1 MISVQTANKYYESLR
16 FNHYESGGTCEQ
28 RILVLRVRFD
38 SFLKEAIQSKNNEN
52 DFYVEKLQSLYSQ
65 FPKVFSKKD
74 EDEFD
79 VLRRFLNGVQH
90 SKYDSVSENDYTLSL
105 KRLCTLISK
114 SSGEAIPELLQKLW
128 DKSLHDPCN
137 PKVSINET
145 ASLLSDVNKT
155 SITNIKSSKGGIIP
169 VSILLDTSNIATSA
183 ESTKAFNEL
192 LHNFIEELYSYDLP
206 IKFTLIFLEKN
217 GVKTVSPFTG
227 TKHFVSIDKIGEE
240 NMMAYAIEELI
251 TNLTLSQD
259 EILGQS
265 TKGIC
270 ALLFGSK
277 TSCLLP
283 SGKQFA
289 EFVESNN
296 IAVFPIGVDS
306 SIDKEKIKTLYP
318 KRETVIMTEGK
329 FPEFLSWLI
338 ECIKIT
344 CES

>member
-38 SFLKEAIQSKNNEN
+38 SFLEEAIQSKDNEK
-52 DFYVEKLQSLYSQ
+52 DFYVEKLQSLYLQ
-65 FPKVFSKKD
+65 FPKQFSKKD
-74 EDEFD
+74 KDEFD

-90 SKYDSVSENDYTLSL
+90 SKYDSVSKTDYTLAL

-114 SSGEAIPELLQKLW
+114 SSGVDVPELLQKLW
-128 DKSLHDPCN
+128 NKSLHDPYN
-137 PKVSINET
+137 PKVSINEP
-145 ASLLSDVNKT
+145 APQLSDANKT
-155 SITNIKSSKGGIIP
+155 STTNFNSSKEGIIP

-192 LHNFIEELYSYDLP
+192 LHNFIEKLYSYDLP
-206 IKFTLIFLEKN
+206 IIFTLLFLEKN

-227 TKHFVSIDKIGEE
+227 TKHFVSFDKIGE
-240 NMMAYAIEELI
+240 NMMEYAIEELI
-251 TNLTLSQD
+251 ANLTLSQD
-259 EILGQS
+259 EIREQS

-270 ALLFGSK
+270 ALLLGSK
-277 TSCLLP
+277 TSCHLP
-283 SGKQFA
+283 SGNQFA
-289 EFVESNN
+289 EFVKNNN
-296 IAVFPIGVDS
+296 ISVFPVGIDS
-306 SIDKEKIKTLYP
+306 SIDKKKINTLYP
-318 KRETVIMTEGK
+318 KRETMIMTEGK

>member
-1 MISVQTANKYYESLR
+1 MISIQTANKYYESLR

-38 SFLKEAIQSKNNEN
+38 SFLEEAIQSKDNEK
-52 DFYVEKLQSLYSQ
+52 DFYVEKLQSLYLQ
-65 FPKVFSKKD
+65 FPKLFSKKD
-74 EDEFD
+74 KDEFD

-145 ASLLSDVNKT
+145 ASQLYDINKT

-169 VSILLDTSNIATSA
+169 VSILLDTSNITTSA
-183 ESTKAFNEL
+183 ESTKAFNEI

-206 IKFTLIFLEKN
+206 IKFTLLFLEKN

-227 TKHFVSIDKIGEE
+227 TKHFVSFDKIGE

-251 TNLTLSQD
+251 TNLTVSQD
-259 EILGQS
+259 EIREES

-270 ALLFGSK
+270 ALLLGSK

-296 IAVFPIGVDS
+296 IAVFPIGIDS
-306 SIDKEKIKTLYP
+306 SIDKKKINTLYP
-318 KRETVIMTEGK
+318 KRESMIMTEGK